1 MMWGY
6 GTGYWLVMGI
16 TMILFWGLIIAGIVA
31 LVRYI
36 GGSRKT
42 EGQVQGPQRPEDM
55 LAERLA
61 RGEIDVDEYKRRL
74 ELLQG
79 RR

>member
-1 MMWGY
+1 
-6 GTGYWLVMGI
+6 
-16 TMILFWGLIIAGIVA
+16 MILFWGLIIAGIVA

-42 EGQVQGPQRPEDM
+42 EGPWVQGPQRPEDM